1 MPHPHQILTYHY
13 VPDILE
19 RRGPYRDEHLAILA
33 DLHAAGVLVM
43 AGATGDPVDAAVFV
57 FAGDDPQP
65 ARDWMAVD
73 PYVAAG
79 LVTAHTIVPWT
90 VVVP

>member
-1 MPHPHQILTYHY
+1 MPTPYLILTYSY

-19 RRGPYRDEHLAILA
+19 RRAPYRDEHLATLA
-33 DLHAAGVLVM
+33 GLHADGRLVM
-43 AGATGDPVDAAVFV
+43 AGATGEPVDSAVFV
-57 FAGDDPQP
+57 FAGDDPQVV
-65 ARDWMAVD
+65 ADWMAVD

-79 LVTAHTIVPWT
+79 LVTGHSVVPWT